1 MFGDCEVCSSQP
13 SKYKCP
19 TCGTLSC
26 SLSCTQSH
34 KTSCAPKATSA
45 SDQDNPPAS
54 SEAAHQHQL
63 VGGEASDEKNDGKHR
78 VIGLEDL
85 GSSKELEDIFTQ
97 YTGLRQQLR
106 DIYKATLE
114 EGWVDSQVFDGARGF
129 GRRRGVYK
137 RSGSGHRG
145 VWTAEKGF
153 KRGLARVRQW
163 RERCEDGLSTGPDA
177 EGFVEFVALV
187 TGERPPVP

>member
-1 MFGDCEVCSSQP
+1 MEAP
-13 SKYKCP
+13 H
-19 TCGTLSC
+19 
-26 SLSCTQSH
+26 QSI
-34 KTSCAPKATSA
+34 
-45 SDQDNPPAS
+45 
-54 SEAAHQHQL
+54 
-63 VGGEASDEKNDGKHR
+63 GGEASDEKPPGNYQA
-78 VIGLEDL
+78 IGLEDL

-114 EGWVDSQVFDGARGF
+114 EEWIDTPMFDGARGL

-137 RSGSGHRG
+137 RSGSGNRG
-145 VWTAEKGF
+145 AWTAEKGF

-163 RERCEDGLSTGPDA
+163 RERREHGLNLGPDA
-177 EGFVEFVALV
+177 EGFVRFVALV

>member
-19 TCGTLSC
+19 ACGTLSC

-34 KTSCAPKATSA
+34 KTSCAPKAAST
-45 SDQDNPPAS
+45 SDQDNLPGA
-54 SEAAHQHQL
+54 SEATHQSI
-63 VGGEASDEKNDGKHR
+63 GGEASDEKPPENHQA
-78 VIGLEDL
+78 IGLEDL

-97 YTGLRQQLR
+97 YTGLREQLR
-106 DIYKATLE
+106 DIYKVTLE
-114 EGWVDSQVFDGARGF
+114 EEWTDSPMFDGARGL

-137 RSGSGHRG
+137 RSGSRNKG

-153 KRGLARVRQW
+153 KRGLGRVRQW
-163 RERCEDGLSTGPDA
+163 RERCEHGLNIGPDA
-177 EGFVEFVALV
+177 EGFVRFVALV
-187 TGERPPVP
+187 TGERQPVP